1 MSSDSTRD
9 ADGRP
14 ALLAAFACGVL
25 AGAAC
30 ALLFAPVSGR
40 EARGWV
46 AARGRLTRAQLMERN
61 RRLTDVVRREGVV
74 GLLRRIRARDAA
86 AGRAPVPR

>member
-1 MSSDSTRD
+1 MTSDPTI
-9 ADGRP
+9 DGNARP

-40 EARGWV
+40 QARGWV
-46 AARGRLTRAQLMERN
+46 AQRGRLTRAQLMERN
-61 RRLTDVVRREGVV
+61 RRLTDLVRREGVV
-74 GLLRRIRARDAA
+74 GLLRRMRAREAR
-86 AGRAPVPR
+86 AGGEPVPR